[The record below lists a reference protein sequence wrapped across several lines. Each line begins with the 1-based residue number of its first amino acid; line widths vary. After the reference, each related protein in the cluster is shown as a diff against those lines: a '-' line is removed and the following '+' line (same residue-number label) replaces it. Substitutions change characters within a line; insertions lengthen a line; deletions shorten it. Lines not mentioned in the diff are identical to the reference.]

1 LKRLPVRWLEPAS
14 LDLIEIIEF
23 IHHDR
28 PAAARKMGHDIL
40 LAAARLTRQPR
51 RGTLVPELQGQG
63 ISECRQI
70 YVESHRV
77 IYDIQPESI
86 DILAVLDSRRDIQ
99 AATLQRLMR

>member
-23 IHHDR
+23 IHRDR
-28 PAAARKMGHDIL
+28 PAAARKMGRDIL
-40 LAAARLTRQPR
+40 LAAARLSRQPR
-51 RGTLVPELQGQG
+51 RGTLVPELYGQG

-70 YVESHRV
+70 YVEVYRV

-86 DILAVLDSRRDIQ
+86 DVLAVLDGRRDIQ
-99 AATLQRLMR
+99 SSCFQRLLR